1 MKKLLA
7 VCAGSLGVG
16 LGWQAWAQLPEG
28 KNDYRLAAV
37 NARKAGL
44 DADAGRGLWVARNP
58 DLDKDGKPEILV
70 TEYSDGGRVFV
81 FEVTGNDQ
89 VELVWASKILTP
101 GRAGSGST
109 PRSIVTGD
117 LDNDGNQEII
127 FHIGYTISDTLR
139 GLYIYE
145 HNGIAGSDNYGA
157 EPVARIKPE
166 QIDATFSQGSF
177 GRTES
182 GMWLGDVD
190 NDNRNELL
198 IAPRQFAV
206 PEFADVYIIQVKSGT
221 WEAKNAVWEVEYEYK
236 AMEDAL
242 NGDGYVPV
250 GVNVANVDSDPQR
263 EIVVTGWTNQGTGAG
278 LGFIQ
283 VNGPDAYED
292 GAVVKVDEVINW
304 FGQVKGR
311 PLVVN
316 FNGEDRVFLFGDNAA
331 GQKRIWVLDGVS
343 DDKFIDISNLKLV
356 WRNLGTWSIWGAGDQ
371 DHGSSSDGFN
381 IYLSK
386 SDAVLDFEYKG
397 SGDLGDSTNY
407 TIKQVFDIDDVYR
420 KRGGLF
426 NEIYVTPGLD
436 LDADGLRDFVVS
448 WKGSATDTIG
458 ADISLAKNSFNVF
471 VFEWGDSTKSINLK
485 DLATGVKAREW
496 TVITPEDYDLA
507 QNYPN
512 PFRSAATSRSAGNPS
527 TTIEFTLPLNKLISL
542 RIFDMAGR
550 EVRTLIAPQEYSAG
564 PHAAVWDGKDN
575 AGQFVAS
582 GQYIYRL
589 EFGGFVKSR
598 TMTLLK

>member
-1 MKKLLA
+1 VKGAVAMKKLLA
-7 VCAGSLGVG
+7 VAAVFLFMGQA
-16 LGWQAWAQLPEG
+16 WQALAQLPEG

-44 DADAGRGLWVARNP
+44 DSDAGRGVWVARNP

-89 VELVWASKILTP
+89 LEFVWASKALTP
-101 GRAGSGST
+101 GRAGAGST
-109 PRSIVTGD
+109 PRAIVTGD

-127 FHIGYTISDTLR
+127 FHIGYVTSDTLR

-145 HNGIAGSDNYGA
+145 HDGVAGSDNYGA

-166 QIDATFSQGSF
+166 QIDAAFSQGSF
-177 GRTES
+177 GRCES

-190 NDNRNELL
+190 NDNRNELIL
-198 IAPRQFAV
+198 APRQFAV
-206 PEFADVYIIQVKSGT
+206 PEFANVYIMQVKSGT
-221 WEAKNAVWEVEYEYK
+221 WEAKNAALEVEYEYK

-250 GVNVANVDSDPQR
+250 GVNIGNVDVDPQR
-263 EIVVTGWTNQGTGAG
+263 EIIVTGWTNASTGAG

-283 VNGPDAYED
+283 INGPDSYED
-292 GAVVKVDEVINW
+292 GAVVKVDEAINW

-316 FNGEDRVFLFGDNAA
+316 VNGEDRVFLFGDNAI
-331 GQKRIWVLDGVS
+331 GQKRIWILDGVV

-356 WRNLGTWSIWGAGDQ
+356 WRNLGAWSIWGVGDQ
-371 DHGSSSDGFN
+371 DHATGSDGYD

-386 SDAVLDFEYKG
+386 SDAILDLEYKG
-397 SGDLGDSTNY
+397 TGDPGDSTSY
-407 TIKQVFDIDDVYR
+407 TIKQVFDIDNVY
-420 KRGGLF
+420 KTRGGLF

-436 LDADGLRDFVVS
+436 LDADGKRDFVVS
-448 WKGSATDTIG
+448 WKGATTDTI
-458 ADISLAKNSFNVF
+458 APNISLAKNSFNVF
-471 VFEWGDSTKSINLK
+471 FFEWGDSTQSINLK
-485 DLATGVKAREW
+485 DLATGVEAKQVE
-496 TVITPEDYDLA
+496 VITPDDYDLA

-512 PFRSAATSRSAGNPS
+512 PFNPS
-527 TTIEFTLPLNKLISL
+527 TTIEFTIPLNKVINL
-542 RIFDMAGR
+542 RIFDMTGR
-550 EVRTLIAPQEYSAG
+550 EVRTLVSQENYRAG
-564 PHAAVWDGKDN
+564 RHSVVWDGKDN
-575 AGQFVAS
+575 YGQLVAS